1 MEDNLTD
8 SQLLERVRDSD
19 GEAFRVLFDRY
30 QPVLFRHLS
39 FRTGQADLSH
49 EIVQETFLRVW
60 DHRRSL
66 RPHLSFLAYLFRISG
81 NLVRDEH
88 RRTKRRRK
96 MESDVPPP
104 ALSEGDN
111 PEEAL
116 HLSVLSEQIS
126 TIIREELP
134 TRCREIF
141 LLSRFEGKTNRET
154 AEMLG
159 LSIRTVEHQINHA
172 LKVIRKRLR
181 QSD

>member
-1 MEDNLTD
+1 MEENLTNN
-8 SQLLERVRDSD
+8 QLLERVRGSD

-30 QPVLFRHLS
+30 QPVLFRHVF

-60 DHRRSL
+60 DRRRSL
-66 RPHLSFLAYLFRISG
+66 RPNLSFLAYLLRISG
-81 NLVRDEH
+81 NLVRDEY
-88 RRTKRRRK
+88 RRTRTRQKL
-96 MESDVPPP
+96 ESDVPPP
-104 ALSEGDN
+104 SLSEGDN

-116 HLSVLSEQIS
+116 QLATLVEQLS
-126 TIIREELP
+126 TIIRDELP

-159 LSIRTVEHQINHA
+159 LSVRTVEHQINHA
-172 LKVIRKRLR
+172 LKVIRKKLKRFL
-181 QSD
+181 